1 MRTAPT
7 PRLVSLLLL
16 LGVLPIAA
24 QTPRELT
31 VDWIYGDEAAAIA
44 KVPKFAWTSAG
55 DVLILDESRPPAA
68 RTIERV
74 DPKTGRRTPAVDAS
88 AALTS
93 LKALSARGAPEALAW
108 PDALDSAGAT
118 AIYLFGD
125 DLYAL
130 NLAGSRFERLTR
142 TDAAETLPRL
152 SPNGRQVAFVRGNDL
167 WVLDLATKTET
178 RLTSDGGDTILNG
191 TLSWLYWEEIF
202 DRGDTGYWW
211 APDSSAIAFLRTDES
226 AVDVSLFTDF
236 APAVP
241 RVIKQRYPRTGGANP
256 TVRLGI
262 ADVSGKAIEWMEPS
276 EVPYEYVLGV
286 DWLPDS
292 RAVAVQTTNRAQTRL
307 DVWRFDRAGAKA
319 TRVVSDTDPALVY
332 QKELQFADGG
342 KTWIVSFEIDGH
354 THLFRYGADGV
365 RRNAITQGP
374 WSVRGGRSYGA
385 PQGSAFVDE
394 ANGVV
399 YFTAIEKSSLE
410 SHLYRIRLDGT
421 GMARITKED
430 GTHKV
435 AFSPD
440 RRFYVD
446 AYSNRNAPPSAA
458 LYDASGRRLAM
469 LAESRTDL
477 LAPYALAKRELLTI
491 PAADG
496 FALPASLLKPPGFDA
511 SKKYP
516 VLIHVYGGPGSPIVQ
531 DRWDRESLFDQLLA
545 SRGYVVAAFD
555 PRSATGQSKKLEDLV
570 MRKMMSDV
578 ELGDLQAAV
587 KWLKAQSWADPARFG
602 IWGWS
607 GGGSYT
613 LLAMTRTQE
622 FKAGISGAPV
632 TDWHFYD
639 TKFGESYM
647 KTAEENPE
655 GYACTS
661 FVKRAKDL
669 SGRLLLVFGTY
680 DDNVHPQN
688 AWAFADALIAAGKPF
703 DIMVYPMRKHGF
715 VDKPAIRHRA
725 EKMLEF
731 WKLYL

>member
-1 MRTAPT
+1 MRHRST
-7 PRLVSLLLL
+7 PRIVSLLLC
-16 LGVLPIAA
+16 LGVLPLAG
-24 QTPRELT
+24 QTPSELT
-31 VDWIYGDEAAAIA
+31 VDWIYGDSGTAVT
-44 KVPKFAWTSAG
+44 KLPKFAWTSSG
-55 DVLILDESRPPAA
+55 DLLLFDERTPMAE

-74 DPKTGRRTPAVDAS
+74 SAATGARTPAVDAPT
-88 AALTS
+88 ALAS
-93 LKALSARGAPEALAW
+93 LRSLSPASTPEALGW
-108 PDALDSAGAT
+108 PEALDPAGTT
-118 AIYLFGD
+118 AVYVIAD

-130 NLAGSRFERLTR
+130 DLSASRFERLTR
-142 TDAAETLPRL
+142 TDSAETLPRF
-152 SPNGRQVAFVRGNDL
+152 SPDGRKVAFVRANDL

-178 RLTSDGGDTILNG
+178 RLTSDGSDTILNG
-191 TLSWLYWEEIF
+191 TLSWVYWEEIF

-211 APDSSAIAFLRTDES
+211 SPDSSAIAFLRTDDS

-241 RVIKQRYPRTGGANP
+241 RVIRQRYPRTGGANP

-262 ADVSGKAIEWMEPS
+262 ADLSGKKTAWMDPS

-292 RAVAVQTTNRAQTRL
+292 RGVAVQTTNRTQTKL
-307 DVWRFDRAGAKA
+307 DVWRFDRSGQRA
-319 TRVVSDTDPALVY
+319 TLVLSESDPAFVY

-342 KTWIVSFEIDGH
+342 KTWIVSFESGGH

-365 RRNAITQGP
+365 RKNAVTQGP
-374 WSVRGGRSYGA
+374 WSVRAGRFYGA
-385 PQGSAFVDE
+385 PQGAAFVDE
-394 ANGVV
+394 AGGLV
-399 YFTAIEKSSLE
+399 YFVALEKSPLE
-410 SHLYRIRLDGT
+410 SHLYRVRPDGT
-421 GMARITKED
+421 GMERITRED

-435 AFSPD
+435 SLSPD

-446 AYSNRNAPPSAA
+446 TYSNRNAPPSVA
-458 LYDASGRRLAM
+458 LYDTTGRRVATLAQ
-469 LAESRTDL
+469 SRTDAV
-477 LAPYALAKRELLTI
+477 APFGLSRRELFTI
-491 PAADG
+491 PADDG
-496 FALPASLLKPPGFDA
+496 FPLPASVLKPPDFDA
-511 SKKYP
+511 AKKYP
-516 VLIHVYGGPGSPIVQ
+516 VLIHVYGGPGAPIVQ
-531 DRWDRESLFDQLLA
+531 DRWDKDALFDHLLA
-545 SRGYVVAAFD
+545 SQGYVVASFD

-570 MRKMMSDV
+570 VRKMMSDV
-578 ELGDLQAAV
+578 ELADLQAAV
-587 KWLKAQSWADPARFG
+587 RWLKAQAWADPARFG

-639 TKFGESYM
+639 SKFGEAYM
-647 KTAEENPE
+647 KTADENPE
-655 GYACTS
+655 GYALTS

-669 SGRLLLVFGTY
+669 SGRLLLVFGSY

-688 AWAFADALIAAGKPF
+688 EWAFADALVAAGKPF

-715 VDKPAIRHRA
+715 VDQAAIRHRA